1 MTAPILRVYV
11 APGVAAAAAG
21 VIDDARRAAALAD
34 AGVVLADPAAL
45 AAGLGAGARTIAV
58 LPMADPHALIAPGAF
73 DWVGLRADAYATTRD
88 GLREALAAID
98 ADDPGARAA
107 GPLRVTYLG
116 SLGQPEPY
124 GAGPAG
130 RTFSLATP
138 LLVGRSPDCAI
149 VLRLGPHSDQN
160 TVARRHAELTAIAGG
175 VRVRCLG
182 STNGTWLDGVR
193 IADEAVAAPGAE
205 VAFACTHR
213 FRVDG
218 APESNRDLPG
228 TH

>member
-1 MTAPILRVYV
+1 VTAPVLRVYV
-11 APGVAAAAAG
+11 APGAGASAAG
-21 VIDDARRAAALAD
+21 VIDDDRRVATAAD
-34 AGVVLADPAAL
+34 AAVIVADPPAL
-45 AAGLGAGARTIAV
+45 AAGLGRGARTIALLAMV
-58 LPMADPHALIAPGAF
+58 DPHALLAPGAF

-98 ADDPGARAA
+98 ADDPAARVA
-107 GPLRVTYLG
+107 GPLRVTYRG

-130 RTFSLATP
+130 RSFSLATP
-138 LLVGRSPDCAI
+138 LIVGRSTDCGI

-160 TVARRHAELTAIAGG
+160 TVARRHAELSLAPGG

-182 STNGTWLDGVR
+182 STNGTSIDGVR
-193 IADEAVAAPGAE
+193 VTGETIAPPGAE
-205 VAFACTHR
+205 LAFACTHR
-213 FRVDG
+213 FRIDG
-218 APESNRDLPG
+218 TLESNRDLPG